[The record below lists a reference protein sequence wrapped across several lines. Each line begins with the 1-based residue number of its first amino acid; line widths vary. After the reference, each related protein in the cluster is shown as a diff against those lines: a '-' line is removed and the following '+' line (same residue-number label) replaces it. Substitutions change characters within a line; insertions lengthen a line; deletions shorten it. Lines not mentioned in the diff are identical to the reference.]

1 MKEILYILI
10 AFAIFMSLVYAYAIY
25 ATKNGMSN
33 DENNN
38 FIPDSWER
46 IFKWVFQA
54 KVFIYVRT
62 WVCNWVSDLQNLFCN
77 LSLNFST
84 SSSTP

>member
-38 FIPDSWER
+38 FIHHSKCFPPDTPMSTVDSD
-46 IFKWVFQA
+46 FKIL
-54 KVFIYVRT
+54 KYCEMTI
-62 WVCNWVSDLQNLFCN
+62 S
-77 LSLNFST
+77 
-84 SSSTP
+84 